1 MADPRWRV
9 KSRHLKSWR
18 RNQQIWYH
26 FVEQALDYLI
36 NVNLF
41 RCALTEGKPKGGFI
55 HPVQGLKSV
64 ASLKTFKQNW
74 IFLVSFL
81 KPTFLWVCGRII
93 QRDPTYYSAVWKGQL
108 AFQFN
113 MENYARFTKQ
123 FYLT

>member
-1 MADPRWRV
+1 MAGQIMSFEVMTSQPTDMVSFCRASFGLSDQC
-9 KSRHLKSWR
+9 KFISLCLNR
-18 RNQQIWYH
+18 RKTQ
-26 FVEQALDYLI
+26 
-36 NVNLF
+36 
-41 RCALTEGKPKGGFI
+41 GGFI
-55 HPVQGLKSV
+55 HPVQGLKSI

-74 IFLVSFL
+74 TFLVSFL
-81 KPTFLWVCGRII
+81 KPTFLWVCRRII